1 LETNHLAEEVAL
13 SLTLETRLVHN
24 SRVVYRVIDGE
35 AVLVDPAIGKVR
47 VLNELGGRIWE
58 LIDGQRTLA
67 EIVAL
72 ICQEY
77 DVPPDQVTSDVLAF
91 LEELTRKGLCS

>member
-1 LETNHLAEEVAL
+1 M

-58 LIDGQRTLA
+58 LIDGQRSLA
-67 EIVAL
+67 EIVTL

-77 DVPPDQVTSDVLAF
+77 DAQPDQVTSDVLAF